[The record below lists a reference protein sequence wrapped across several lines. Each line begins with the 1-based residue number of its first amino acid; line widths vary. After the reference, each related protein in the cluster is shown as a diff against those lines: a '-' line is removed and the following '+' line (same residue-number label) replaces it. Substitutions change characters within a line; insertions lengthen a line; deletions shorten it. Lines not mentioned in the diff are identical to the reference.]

1 MKVYKILWI
10 ILVGIPCFIECAV
23 LGLVSAL
30 TIIGIPIAKVWFTYA
45 TLFLNPFEKEI
56 DISFSEHKFLNTLW
70 LLTFGW
76 MFVVS
81 HYLGA
86 VVMWVTL
93 IFFPYGKQYAKIG
106 KFSIAPIG
114 ADIS

>member
-1 MKVYKILWI
+1 MKFYRRFWI
-10 ILVGIPCFIECAV
+10 VFVGIPCFLECIF
-23 LGLVSAL
+23 LGVISAL
-30 TIIGIPIAKVWFTYA
+30 SIIGIPFAKVWFTYA
-45 TLFLNPFEKEI
+45 TLLLNPFEKEI
-56 DISFSEHKFLNTLW
+56 DISFSSHKFLNTLW

-81 HYLGA
+81 HYIGA
-86 VVMWVTL
+86 VLLWVTL

-106 KFSIAPIG
+106 KFSIAPFG